1 MRQKLDV
8 IAMHGWAGD
17 ARCWEVWRPL
27 TEPSGWRWA
36 TGERGYS
43 ELPPRTPAW
52 AEPSTGTR
60 RLVIGHSLGPHMVPA
75 DVLAQAEA
83 VVLLAS
89 FAAFVPPGG
98 EGRRARAALAGMGA
112 CLDDEVRAREMLTNF
127 MQKVADPQSP
137 DLLPPG
143 AADGPLD
150 EANRS
155 RLREDLGLLEN
166 CAGLPEGFP
175 GRAKVLIVEAEAD
188 RIVAPGARAM
198 LRAALPDAEVITL
211 PECGHALLGGGAIGR
226 VTDWVAAWGAAER

>member
-1 MRQKLDV
+1 
-8 IAMHGWAGD
+8 
-17 ARCWEVWRPL
+17 
-27 TEPSGWRWA
+27 
-36 TGERGYS
+36 
-43 ELPPRTPAW
+43 
-52 AEPSTGTR
+52 
-60 RLVIGHSLGPHMVPA
+60 MVPA
-75 DVLAQAEA
+75 DMLAQAEA

-89 FAAFVPPGG
+89 FAAFVPPGR
-98 EGRRARAALAGMGA
+98 EGRRVRAALAGMGA

-150 EANRS
+150 EANRA

-226 VTDWVAAWGAAER
+226 VTDWVAAWGAAGR